1 MLFLLPQPF
10 CSICVDK
17 FDDEAADDEGGCGV
31 VVVVHVVVAVGEEAP
46 AVTPPRLRA
55 DVEAAEVR
63 SSWPSVVGIAA
74 TKRPLLR
81 ERSRIDEEDEAM

>member
-46 AVTPPRLRA
+46 VTPPRLRA